1 MKNNWKQIFEGEYL
15 DIWQTP
21 KGKDGKSDFVLAVG
35 GTHLFLNANTVF
47 PELKIATDAV
57 NREMSK
63 PDGACYQWAISAAAR
78 QYRSTMGK
86 KEK

>member
-1 MKNNWKQIFEGEYL
+1 MKNNNWKKKFEGEYL

-21 KGKDGKSDFVLAVG
+21 KDEDGKCDFVLAVG

-47 PELKIATDAV
+47 QELKIATDTV

-63 PDGACYQWAISAAAR
+63 PDGACYQ
-78 QYRSTMGK
+78 
-86 KEK
+86 

>member
-1 MKNNWKQIFEGEYL
+1 MRNIWKQIFEGEYL

-35 GTHLFLNANTVF
+35 GSHLFLRAYTVF
-47 PELKIATDAV
+47 PELKAATDAV

-63 PDGACYQWAISAAAR
+63 PDWACYQ
-78 QYRSTMGK
+78 
-86 KEK
+86 

>member
-63 PDGACYQWAISAAAR
+63 PEGRAINEQFQLLQGNR
-78 QYRSTMGK
+78 DLRH
-86 KEK
+86 

>member
-1 MKNNWKQIFEGEYL
+1 MKNNNWKKKFEGEYL

-21 KGKDGKSDFVLAVG
+21 KDEDGKSAFVLDVG

-47 PELKIATDAV
+47 PELKAATDAV

-63 PDGACYQWAISAAAR
+63 PDGACYQ
-78 QYRSTMGK
+78 
-86 KEK
+86 